1 MSRELPPEDRSDEPD
16 EEPIEPS
23 ILPTPPRVLLVAAL
37 LGAVV
42 GWLLG
47 PVVENLGRT
56 PMHVPW
62 TTAAML
68 AVAAVAV
75 AVLARRMWR
84 TVHVRRRPVTPERG
98 LYSLVLGKSAAL
110 LGAAL
115 FGGYLVFGASF
126 LPRLEIAAG
135 LTRAINSGLAALAS
149 AGLCAAGYALEM
161 ACRVPQDKDRRA
173 DRKGDG
179 SARNG
184 DTHDDRRG

>member
-1 MSRELPPEDRSDEPD
+1 MSRELPPEDRPDEPD
-16 EEPIEPS
+16 EEPVEPS
-23 ILPTPPRVLLVAAL
+23 ILPTPPRALLVAVL
-37 LGAVV
+37 LGGVI

-68 AVAAVAV
+68 AVAAVAL
-75 AVLARRMWR
+75 AVLAWRMWR
-84 TVHVRRRPVTPERG
+84 TVHVRRLPVNPERG

-135 LTRAINSGLAALAS
+135 LGRVVNSGLAALAS
-149 AGLCAAGYALEM
+149 AGLSAAGYALEM
-161 ACRVPQDKDRRA
+161 ACRVPQDKDHPDGRGGGRPGRRD
-173 DRKGDG
+173 DRK
-179 SARNG
+179 A
-184 DTHDDRRG
+184 